1 MRGSIMFTVAGV
13 SKLNGVYKVRFAN
26 DLVSRIKNL
35 IKSGHED
42 INLVSLPNPMEKG
55 EAVKWLMTQE
65 SFMEKSE
72 SRAAIESSNSK
83 YNGSKVVRIA
93 GVKVKTTVSTPE
105 VVAE

>member
-35 IKSGHED
+35 IKSRHED

-55 EAVKWLMTQE
+55 EAVKWLICPKK
-65 SFMEKSE
+65 FD
-72 SRAAIESSNSK
+72 
-83 YNGSKVVRIA
+83 
-93 GVKVKTTVSTPE
+93 
-105 VVAE
+105 

>member
-1 MRGSIMFTVAGV
+1 MFTVAGV

>member
-1 MRGSIMFTVAGV
+1 MFTVAGV

-55 EAVKWLMTQE
+55 EAVKWLMSQD
-65 SFMEKSE
+65 SFMGKSE

>member
-1 MRGSIMFTVAGV
+1 MFTVAGV

-35 IKSGHED
+35 IKSRHED

-65 SFMEKSE
+65 SFMEKPE

>member
-1 MRGSIMFTVAGV
+1 MFTVAGV

-26 DLVSRIKNL
+26 DLVSRVKNL

-55 EAVKWLMTQE
+55 EAVKWLMSQD
-65 SFMEKSE
+65 SFMGKSE

>member
-1 MRGSIMFTVAGV
+1 MFTVAGV

-42 INLVSLPNPMEKG
+42 INLVALPNPMEKG
-55 EAVKWLMTQE
+55 EAVKWLMSQD
-65 SFMEKSE
+65 SFMNKPEG
-72 SRAAIESSNSK
+72 RAAIESSNSK

>member
-1 MRGSIMFTVAGV
+1 MFTVAGV

-65 SFMEKSE
+65 SFMEKPE

>member
-1 MRGSIMFTVAGV
+1 MFTVAGV

-35 IKSGHED
+35 IKSRHED

>member
-1 MRGSIMFTVAGV
+1 MFQVAGI

-42 INLVSLPNPMEKG
+42 INLVNLPNPMEKG
-55 EAVKWLMTQE
+55 EAVKWLMSQE
-65 SFMEKSE
+65 SFMEKPE
-72 SRAAIESSNSK
+72 WRAAIDSSNSK

-93 GVKVKTTVSTPE
+93 GVKVKTSVDSPE
-105 VVAE
+105 VVAG

>member
-1 MRGSIMFTVAGV
+1 MFTVAGV

-65 SFMEKSE
+65 SFMEKPE

-105 VVAE
+105 VVAG